1 MAWTYFVQLLAPKM
15 QYLIVK
21 PSVLTWVSGSFVWG
35 HRKLDSAVVAV
46 DDAAGVVD
54 QR

>member
-1 MAWTYFVQLLAPKM
+1 M

-35 HRKLDSAVVAV
+35 HRKLDSAVVA
-46 DDAAGVVD
+46 DDVAGVVD